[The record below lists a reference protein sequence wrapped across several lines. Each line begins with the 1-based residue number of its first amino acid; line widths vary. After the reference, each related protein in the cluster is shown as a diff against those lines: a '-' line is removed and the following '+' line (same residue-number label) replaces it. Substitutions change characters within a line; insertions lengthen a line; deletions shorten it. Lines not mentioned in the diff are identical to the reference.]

1 MILELETDTDVF
13 LETLASDYFTMP
25 DGEKE
30 LEKGTLV
37 AMYER
42 GTERVYYRRVQK
54 VVHTLIEG
62 DTVAILQV
70 SPILI
75 SKELYV

>member
-1 MILELETDTDVF
+1 MILELETNTDVF

-25 DGEKE
+25 DDERE
-30 LEKGTLV
+30 LKSSALV

-42 GTERVYYRRVQK
+42 GTERVYYRRVQE

-62 DTVAILQV
+62 DTVAIVQV